1 MHGNSAAGFLDS
13 FVQDEIMCRCLD
25 EDEFGQPIDNEK
37 NDVPLYDMYNRGLA
51 ACQDGMERTNLGL
64 EGNPALEG
72 QRPGMTGYIPSMEEA
87 LEQYPGS
94 SPKPKALM
102 IALPSADKMEQEQLL
117 SKKRR
122 GLTR

>member
-1 MHGNSAAGFLDS
+1 MHGAAGFLDS
-13 FVQDEIMCRCLD
+13 FVQDEVKCRCLSE
-25 EDEFGQPIDNEK
+25 EDFGGPLDNEE

-51 ACQDGMERTNLGL
+51 ACEQGMERTNLGL
-64 EGNPALEG
+64 EGNPALQS

-102 IALPSADKMEQEQLL
+102 IALPSADTMEQEQLL
-117 SKKRR
+117 SQKRR
-122 GLTR
+122 GLSR